1 MGIAPKVTTEQM
13 ISAYKTL
20 INKAHERNII
30 VYLVTRIAWKGYT
43 LYILKKVRTLSGH
56 LK

>member
-1 MGIAPKVTTEQM
+1 MMGIAPKVTTEQM

-20 INKAHERNII
+20 INNERNII